1 MSSFAKA
8 SNRSDG
14 RSLLGEDFMLL
25 FLMCLMFTL
34 STQKEEEEI
43 NRYVFVMDFRILT
56 AEEKKAEGI

>member
-1 MSSFAKA
+1 
-8 SNRSDG
+8 
-14 RSLLGEDFMLL
+14 
-25 FLMCLMFTL
+25 MFTV